1 MCRGPVCRETG
12 ANDARELR
20 AAGGRIY
27 SVRRYC
33 EVGSFFRL
41 IAAEI
46 DHVGIFGID
55 RDRKIDRDLV
65 DFVQVFAGGAPR
77 EVHGLALGLFDQNSP
92 VTRGITV
99 DVDSKFI
106 RPMATAPLGLVAS
119 LITV

>member
-1 MCRGPVCRETG
+1 MLGFLGSIAIAKLTG
-12 ANDARELR
+12 TWL
-20 AAGGRIY
+20 I
-27 SVRRYC
+27 
-33 EVGSFFRL
+33 SFR
-41 IAAEI
+41 
-46 DHVGIFGID
+46 
-55 RDRKIDRDLV
+55 
-65 DFVQVFAGGAPR
+65 VFAGGAPR